1 MSIFSINDNSNYGSI
16 LSQSKANKESK
27 ENSKISF
34 ANTFLKQNAS
44 KLNEIQNANSQTL
57 ARSEVLSNNNALSNN
72 SNSTNISNSSNT
84 NLSINNATKT
94 SSPNYDISS
103 EFKNSIYTLK
113 YKQADTSNIVSLAYG
128 YGVDANGYMGSDF
141 NKAAGLPEDFKIHK
155 STLDEIKKAAE
166 NDPVVSST
174 KEYLGVSEYYTNIDM
189 AETIKQYYNLF
200 FNALG
205 QSFPNDKTSFS
216 EADINSMPSGYA
228 IDGFY
233 NGYGAFK
240 HPDAIRND
248 DIAIKS
254 IADYSNVLISN
265 IYRSQ
270 EQLNEANSIYSDSAG
285 LISGIKPETL
295 GLSLEEI
302 KNVSKG
308 EDWQFNPDMSVYPQ
322 NEYGSYSKEALFM
335 SLIKS
340 QEGRILYSPKTTLN
354 PTIEAYNRAM
364 AKESFSGPAIH
375 LDSIMTGKSDFK
387 SFFRYWAERGIAE
400 GDLYMYEN
408 NIPKES
414 AMGNWAL
421 DAEIKQ
427 ALANGWKAKPS
438 TINSY
443 ADSIMDRLNNLIGQT
458 RV

>member
-1 MSIFSINDNSNYGSI
+1 MSIFSINDNSNYTSI
-16 LSQSKANKESK
+16 LSQAKANKESK

-34 ANTFLKQNAS
+34 ANAFLKQNAS
-44 KLNEIQNANSQTL
+44 KLSDIESKNSQTL
-57 ARSEVLSNNNALSNN
+57 ARSEVLSNNNALNN
-72 SNSTNISNSSNT
+72 SSNSTNISNSSNT

-113 YKQADTSNIVSLAYG
+113 YKQADISTSTNTAYG
-128 YGVDANGYMGSDF
+128 YSVDKDGYMGSDF

-166 NDPVVSST
+166 NEPYIADM
-174 KEYLGVSEYYTNIDM
+174 KQYFGVSEYYTNIDM

-200 FNALG
+200 SNALG

-216 EADINSMPSGYA
+216 EADINSMPKGYA
-228 IDGFY
+228 I
-233 NGYGAFK
+233 NG
-240 HPDAIRND
+240 
-248 DIAIKS
+248 IKS
-254 IADYSNVLISN
+254 MDFNDPSNRMNITHLRDFSNSLISN
-265 IYRSQ
+265 VYKTP
-270 EQLNEANSIYSDSAG
+270 EQAKEADEIWLDSGCMIKG
-285 LISGIKPETL
+285 LSSETL

-322 NEYGSYSKEALFM
+322 NEDGSYSKETLFM
-335 SLIKS
+335 SFLKS
-340 QEGRILYSPKTTLN
+340 QGGQPVESLKTTLN
-354 PTIEAYNRAM
+354 PKVEAYNRAM

-387 SFFRYWAERGIAE
+387 SFFRYWAERGIEE

-427 ALANGWKAKPS
+427 ALANGWKAS
-438 TINSY
+438 SESINSY
-443 ADSIMDRLNNLIGQT
+443 VGSIMDRLNNLIGQT

>member
-1 MSIFSINDNSNYGSI
+1 MSIFSINDNSNYNSI
-16 LSQSKANKESK
+16 LSQAKANKESK

-34 ANTFLKQNAS
+34 ANAFLKQNAS

-57 ARSEVLSNNNALSNN
+57 ARSEVL
-72 SNSTNISNSSNT
+72 NSTNTTNTSNNT
-84 NLSINNATKT
+84 NFSISSKT

-113 YKQADTSNIVSLAYG
+113 YKQVDISNTSTNTAYG
-128 YGVDANGYMGSDF
+128 YSVDKDGYMGEDF

-166 NDPVVSST
+166 NEPYIADM
-174 KEYLGVSEYYTNIDM
+174 KQYFGVSEYYTNIDM

-200 FNALG
+200 SNALG

-216 EADINSMPSGYA
+216 QADINSMPKGYA
-228 IDGFY
+228 I
-233 NGYGAFK
+233 NG
-240 HPDAIRND
+240 
-248 DIAIKS
+248 IKS
-254 IADYSNVLISN
+254 MDFNDPSNRMNITHLRDFSNSLISN
-265 IYRSQ
+265 VYKTP
-270 EQLNEANSIYSDSAG
+270 EQAKEADEIWLDSGCMIKG
-285 LISGIKPETL
+285 LSSETL

-322 NEYGSYSKEALFM
+322 NEDGSYSKEALFM
-335 SLIKS
+335 SFLKS
-340 QEGRILYSPKTTLN
+340 YGSGQPVESPKTTLN
-354 PTIEAYNRAM
+354 PKVEAYNRAM
-364 AKESFSGPAIH
+364 AKESFSGPAINI
-375 LDSIMTGKSDFK
+375 DSIMTGKSDFK
-387 SFFRYWAERGIAE
+387 SFFRYWAERGIEE

-421 DAEIKQ
+421 DAEVKQ

-438 TINSY
+438 TIDSY
-443 ADSIMDRLNNLIGQT
+443 ADSIMDRLNNLLGQT

>member
-1 MSIFSINDNSNYGSI
+1 MSIFSINDNSNYNSI

-34 ANTFLKQNAS
+34 ANAFLKQNAS
-44 KLNEIQNANSQTL
+44 KLSDIESKNSQTL
-57 ARSEVLSNNNALSNN
+57 TRSEILSNNNALSNN

-113 YKQADTSNIVSLAYG
+113 YKQADISNIVSLAYG

-166 NDPVVSST
+166 NEPYIADM
-174 KEYLGVSEYYTNIDM
+174 KQYFGVSEYYTNIDM

-200 FNALG
+200 SNALG

-216 EADINSMPSGYA
+216 EADINSMPKGYA
-228 IDGFY
+228 I
-233 NGYGAFK
+233 NG
-240 HPDAIRND
+240 
-248 DIAIKS
+248 IKS
-254 IADYSNVLISN
+254 MDFNDPSNRMNITHLRDFSNSLISN
-265 IYRSQ
+265 VYKTP
-270 EQLNEANSIYSDSAG
+270 EQAKEADEIWLDSGCMIKG
-285 LISGIKPETL
+285 LSSETL

-322 NEYGSYSKEALFM
+322 NDDGSYSKETLFM
-335 SLIKS
+335 SFLKS
-340 QEGRILYSPKTTLN
+340 QGGQPVESLKTTLN
-354 PTIEAYNRAM
+354 PKVEAYNRAM

-427 ALANGWKAKPS
+427 AIANGWKAKPS

>member
-1 MSIFSINDNSNYGSI
+1 MSIFSINDNSNYNSI
-16 LSQSKANKESK
+16 LSQAKANKESK

-34 ANTFLKQNAS
+34 ANAFLKQNAS
-44 KLNEIQNANSQTL
+44 KLSDIESKNSQTL
-57 ARSEVLSNNNALSNN
+57 ARSEILN
-72 SNSTNISNSSNT
+72 STHTNISNNT
-84 NLSINNATKT
+84 NFSISSKT
-94 SSPNYDISS
+94 NSPNYDISS

-141 NKAAGLPEDFKIHK
+141 NKVAGLPEDFKIHK

-189 AETIKQYYNLF
+189 AETIRQYYNLF
-200 FNALG
+200 SNALG
-205 QSFPNDKTSFS
+205 QSFPNDKTSFT
-216 EADINSMPSGYA
+216 EADINSMPSGYGVSGTQWM
-228 IDGFY
+228 DF
-233 NGYGAFK
+233 
-240 HPDAIRND
+240 ND
-248 DIAIKS
+248 P
-254 IADYSNVLISN
+254 SNRMNITGLKDFSNSLISN
-265 IYRSQ
+265 VYKTP
-270 EQLNEANSIYSDSAG
+270 EQAKEADDLWVDSGYMIDG
-285 LISGIKPETL
+285 LLPKTL

-322 NEYGSYSKEALFM
+322 NEDGSYSKEALFM
-335 SLIKS
+335 SFLKA
-340 QEGRILYSPKTTLN
+340 QNGQPVESPKTTLN

-364 AKESFSGPAIH
+364 AKESFSTTSVDIG
-375 LDSIMTGKSDFK
+375 DIMTGKVDFASLFK
-387 SFFRYWAERGIAE
+387 YLASKNGKLE
-400 GDLYMYEN
+400 GQLYMYEN

>member
-1 MSIFSINDNSNYGSI
+1 SIFSINDNSNYGSI
-16 LSQSKANKESK
+16 LSQAKANKESK

-34 ANTFLKQNAS
+34 ANAFLKQNAS

-57 ARSEVLSNNNALSNN
+57 ARSEVL
-72 SNSTNISNSSNT
+72 NSTNTTNTSNNT
-84 NLSINNATKT
+84 NFSISSKT

-113 YKQADTSNIVSLAYG
+113 YKQVDLNTDTAYG
-128 YGVDANGYMGSDF
+128 YSVDKDGYMGSDF

-200 FNALG
+200 SNALG

-216 EADINSMPSGYA
+216 EADINSMPSGYGVSGTQWM
-228 IDGFY
+228 DF
-233 NGYGAFK
+233 
-240 HPDAIRND
+240 ND
-248 DIAIKS
+248 P
-254 IADYSNVLISN
+254 SNRMNITGLKDFSNSLISN
-265 IYRSQ
+265 IYKTP
-270 EQLNEANSIYSDSAG
+270 EQAKEANDLWADSGYMIDG
-285 LISGIKPETL
+285 LLPKTL

-322 NEYGSYSKEALFM
+322 NEDGSYSKETLFM
-335 SLIKS
+335 SFLKS
-340 QEGRILYSPKTTLN
+340 QGGQPVESSETTLN
-354 PTIEAYNRAM
+354 PKVEAYNTAM
-364 AKESFSGPAIH
+364 AKESFSTTSVDIG
-375 LDSIMTGKSDFK
+375 DIMTGKVDFASLFK
-387 SFFRYWAERGIAE
+387 YLASKNGKLE
-400 GDLYMYEN
+400 GQLYMYEN

-414 AMGNWAL
+414 AIGNWAL

>member
-1 MSIFSINDNSNYGSI
+1 MSIFSINDNSNYNSI

-34 ANTFLKQNAS
+34 ANAFLKQNAS
-44 KLNEIQNANSQTL
+44 KLSDIESKNSQTL
-57 ARSEVLSNNNALSNN
+57 ARSEILSNNNALNN
-72 SNSTNISNSSNT
+72 SSNSTNISNSSNT
-84 NLSINNATKT
+84 NLSINNTTKT

-113 YKQADTSNIVSLAYG
+113 YKQVDLSTDTAYG
-128 YGVDANGYMGSDF
+128 YSVDKDGYMGSDF

-200 FNALG
+200 SNALG

-216 EADINSMPSGYA
+216 EADINSMPSGYGVSGTQWM
-228 IDGFY
+228 DF
-233 NGYGAFK
+233 
-240 HPDAIRND
+240 ND
-248 DIAIKS
+248 P
-254 IADYSNVLISN
+254 SNRMNITGLKDFSNSLISN
-265 IYRSQ
+265 VYKTP
-270 EQLNEANSIYSDSAG
+270 EQAKEANDLWADSGYMIDG
-285 LISGIKPETL
+285 LLPKTL

-322 NEYGSYSKEALFM
+322 NEDGSYSKETLFM
-335 SLIKS
+335 SFLKS
-340 QEGRILYSPKTTLN
+340 QGGQPVESLKTTLN
-354 PTIEAYNRAM
+354 PKVEAYNTAM
-364 AKESFSGPAIH
+364 AKESFSTTSVDIG
-375 LDSIMTGKSDFK
+375 DIMTGKVDFASLFK
-387 SFFRYWAERGIAE
+387 YLASKNGKLE
-400 GDLYMYEN
+400 GQLYMYEN

>member
-16 LSQSKANKESK
+16 LSQAKANKESK

-34 ANTFLKQNAS
+34 ANAFLKQNAS

-57 ARSEVLSNNNALSNN
+57 ARSEVL
-72 SNSTNISNSSNT
+72 NSTNTTNTSNNT
-84 NLSINNATKT
+84 NFSISSKT

-113 YKQADTSNIVSLAYG
+113 YKQVDLSTNTAYG
-128 YGVDANGYMGSDF
+128 YSVDKDGYMGSDF

-200 FNALG
+200 SNALG

-216 EADINSMPSGYA
+216 EADINSMPSGYGVSGTQWM
-228 IDGFY
+228 DF
-233 NGYGAFK
+233 
-240 HPDAIRND
+240 ND
-248 DIAIKS
+248 P
-254 IADYSNVLISN
+254 SNRMNITGLKDFSNSLISN
-265 IYRSQ
+265 IYKTP
-270 EQLNEANSIYSDSAG
+270 EQAKEANDLWADSGYMIDG
-285 LISGIKPETL
+285 LLPKTL

-322 NEYGSYSKEALFM
+322 NEDGSYSKETLFM
-335 SLIKS
+335 SFLKS
-340 QEGRILYSPKTTLN
+340 QGGQPVESSETTLN
-354 PTIEAYNRAM
+354 PKVEAYNTAM
-364 AKESFSGPAIH
+364 AKESFSTTSVDIG
-375 LDSIMTGKSDFK
+375 DIMTGKVDFASLLK
-387 SFFRYWAERGIAE
+387 GYAQDGW
-400 GDLYMYEN
+400 
-408 NIPKES
+408 
-414 AMGNWAL
+414 L
-421 DAEIKQ
+421 DADIYAMEKGVAWQNTSIGYGGAWFDNQFNQ
-427 ALANGWKAKPS
+427 AKANGWKAS
-438 TINSY
+438 NQSIDSY
-443 ADSIMDRLNNLIGQT
+443 VNSIMDRLNNLLGQT

>member
-1 MSIFSINDNSNYGSI
+1 MSIFSINDNSNYTSI
-16 LSQSKANKESK
+16 LSQAKANKESK

-34 ANTFLKQNAS
+34 ANAFLKQNAS
-44 KLNEIQNANSQTL
+44 KLNEIQSANSQTL
-57 ARSEVLSNNNALSNN
+57 ARSEVL
-72 SNSTNISNSSNT
+72 NSTNTTNTSNNT
-84 NLSINNATKT
+84 NFSISSKT

-113 YKQADTSNIVSLAYG
+113 YKQADISTDTAYG
-128 YGVDANGYMGSDF
+128 YSVDKDGYMGSDF

-166 NDPVVSST
+166 NEPYIADM
-174 KEYLGVSEYYTNIDM
+174 KQYFGVSEYYTNIDM

-200 FNALG
+200 SNALG

-216 EADINSMPSGYA
+216 EADINSMPKGYA
-228 IDGFY
+228 I
-233 NGYGAFK
+233 NG
-240 HPDAIRND
+240 
-248 DIAIKS
+248 IKS
-254 IADYSNVLISN
+254 MDFNDPSNRMNITHLRDFSNSLISN
-265 IYRSQ
+265 VYKTP
-270 EQLNEANSIYSDSAG
+270 EQAKEADEIWLDSGCMIKG
-285 LISGIKPETL
+285 LSSETL

-322 NEYGSYSKEALFM
+322 NEDGSYSKETLFM
-335 SLIKS
+335 SFLKS
-340 QEGRILYSPKTTLN
+340 QGGQPVESLKTTLN
-354 PTIEAYNRAM
+354 PKVEAYNRAM

-387 SFFRYWAERGIAE
+387 SFFRYWAERGIEE

-427 ALANGWKAKPS
+427 AIANGWKAKPS